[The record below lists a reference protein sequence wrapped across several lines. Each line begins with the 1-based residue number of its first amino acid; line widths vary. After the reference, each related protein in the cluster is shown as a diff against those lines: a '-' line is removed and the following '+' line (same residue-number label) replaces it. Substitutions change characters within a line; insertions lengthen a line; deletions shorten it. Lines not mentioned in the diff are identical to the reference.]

1 MFKSL
6 YNWVLHKK
14 IEEISDETVNE
25 FSISPFA
32 KEFLERRHIT
42 SYEKIKT
49 VLQPEYGNFKE
60 IYDIDRAVDTIN
72 RHIESGSTILIYGDY
87 DADGITSTVLL
98 YSALLDKTDNV
109 HFFIPNRVDHGYGP
123 NYDFFEQEVIG
134 NVDLI
139 ITVDNGVTAVRE
151 FELLKDHGVDAIIID
166 HHEFSDTLPDAIII
180 HPNHPSGNYSDPH
193 LAGVGITYKV
203 VEALGLLK
211 SNLIGLA
218 AIGTVADMVPMFGE
232 NKRIV
237 IDGLK
242 ELNQNLPLGLRAVMH
257 LNENNNYI
265 DTETIGFFFGPRLN
279 STGRISDASIGV
291 ELLLTDDTSYA
302 NMLAAEIEELNITRK
317 EMVETTL
324 LEAKDQINTDNKVQ
338 IIYGKDWH
346 PGILGI
352 VASRIVE
359 ENGVPAILLTHDEGV
374 YKGSSRSI
382 EGVDLLSL
390 IRSVD
395 STQVAHGHAA
405 AFGITVPEADIE
417 IFKEK
422 ATLYVNEHLLKVK
435 PTRHVDL
442 ELSPTF
448 NEEHLNEI
456 YKLGPFGQEFPA
468 PVFMEERKPID
479 EIRQIGKDKAH
490 LKFKLKN
497 TPMDYIG
504 FNFGYVADEVSTD
517 DHVSVIGKVNVN
529 EFNGNRKLQMIIED
543 VKMDELRVIDMRAKA
558 DQNFNLIKPTDIFLI
573 QEGKEKLGSNYFHY
587 GEQIPFIASTLV
599 LRDLPIDLQAFEH
612 TLREIKVGK
621 IIAILNEKE
630 ELFFQGIPKEHT
642 VRDAYN
648 LITEAKN
655 GAIDLKVHAQ
665 RFSKKLNISMHSL
678 EKVMNILIDLERV
691 KLQNGVVF
699 YNPEITEDILVSE
712 SKVYTDMQKKL
723 ASESKLKMSSRPE
736 LKKYLED
743 LITSQNN

>member
-1 MFKSL
+1 
-6 YNWVLHKK
+6 
-14 IEEISDETVNE
+14 EISDETVNE

-98 YSALLDKTDNV
+98 YSALLEKTDNV

-211 SNLIGLA
+211 PNHIGLA

-242 ELNQNLPLGLRAVMH
+242 ELNQNLPLGLRAVMN
-257 LNENNNYI
+257 LNEKNDSI

-302 NMLAAEIEELNITRK
+302 NMLAAEIEELNNTRK

-324 LEAKDQINTDNKVQ
+324 LEAKDQINTD
-338 IIYGKDWH
+338 
-346 PGILGI
+346 
-352 VASRIVE
+352 
-359 ENGVPAILLTHDEGV
+359 
-374 YKGSSRSI
+374 
-382 EGVDLLSL
+382 
-390 IRSVD
+390 
-395 STQVAHGHAA
+395 
-405 AFGITVPEADIE
+405 
-417 IFKEK
+417 
-422 ATLYVNEHLLKVK
+422 
-435 PTRHVDL
+435 
-442 ELSPTF
+442 
-448 NEEHLNEI
+448 
-456 YKLGPFGQEFPA
+456 
-468 PVFMEERKPID
+468 
-479 EIRQIGKDKAH
+479 
-490 LKFKLKN
+490 
-497 TPMDYIG
+497 
-504 FNFGYVADEVSTD
+504 
-517 DHVSVIGKVNVN
+517 
-529 EFNGNRKLQMIIED
+529 
-543 VKMDELRVIDMRAKA
+543 
-558 DQNFNLIKPTDIFLI
+558 
-573 QEGKEKLGSNYFHY
+573 
-587 GEQIPFIASTLV
+587 
-599 LRDLPIDLQAFEH
+599 
-612 TLREIKVGK
+612 
-621 IIAILNEKE
+621 
-630 ELFFQGIPKEHT
+630 
-642 VRDAYN
+642 
-648 LITEAKN
+648 
-655 GAIDLKVHAQ
+655 
-665 RFSKKLNISMHSL
+665 
-678 EKVMNILIDLERV
+678 
-691 KLQNGVVF
+691 
-699 YNPEITEDILVSE
+699 
-712 SKVYTDMQKKL
+712 
-723 ASESKLKMSSRPE
+723 
-736 LKKYLED
+736 
-743 LITSQNN
+743 